1 MADTSLVHVQ
11 SPVAAL
17 LRLAVGIVPGELTV
31 SFSASNDVET
41 ISANLA
47 LTISIV
53 ALEAAI
59 HVTRV
64 ADAIATKVF
73 SFQTSGWFNAPG
85 FSLIRSP
92 LELKASIALV
102 AQVVGRAVHAAI
114 STRSAL
120 IEVNIEE

>member
-1 MADTSLVHVQ
+1 LADTSLVHVQ
-11 SPVAAL
+11 SQVATL
-17 LRLAVGIVPGELTV
+17 LRLAVGIVPSEFTV
-31 SFSASNDVET
+31 SFSASNDIET
-41 ISANLA
+41 VSANLA

-92 LELKASIALV
+92 LELKASIAFV
-102 AQVVGRAVHAAI
+102 AQVMGRAVHAAI
-114 STRSAL
+114 SARSAF
-120 IEVNIEE
+120 IEIDIVE